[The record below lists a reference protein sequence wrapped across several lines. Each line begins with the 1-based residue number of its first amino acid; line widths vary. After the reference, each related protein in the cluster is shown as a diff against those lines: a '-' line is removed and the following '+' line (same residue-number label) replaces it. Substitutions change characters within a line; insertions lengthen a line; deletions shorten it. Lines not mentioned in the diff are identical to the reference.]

1 MKILAPAFAILAMS
15 GCGTLGPLRYQDNV
29 VSFPARVIDIKQAQR
44 ADTNPTS
51 LGGGLWT
58 NYRSFTASVYVLKI
72 PNYENVEV
80 DGTSSFEIG
89 QCVTLYV
96 RAGNVGDTR
105 FFPATGRFPATGEI
119 ERSDKC
125 PS

>member
-1 MKILAPAFAILAMS
+1 MKIPVVLLAIFATS
-15 GCGTLGPLRYQDNV
+15 GCANFGPLRYQDNV

>member
-1 MKILAPAFAILAMS
+1 MKILAVLLATFAMS
-15 GCGTLGPLRYQDNV
+15 GCANFGPLKYQDNV
-29 VSFPARVIDIKQAQR
+29 VSFPARIIDIKQAQR
-44 ADTNPTS
+44 GITSPTP
-51 LGGGLWT
+51 LGGT
-58 NYRSFTASVYVLKI
+58 NYRSYTASVYVLKVA
-72 PNYENVEV
+72 NRENVEV

-119 ERSDKC
+119 ERADKC
-125 PS
+125 PG